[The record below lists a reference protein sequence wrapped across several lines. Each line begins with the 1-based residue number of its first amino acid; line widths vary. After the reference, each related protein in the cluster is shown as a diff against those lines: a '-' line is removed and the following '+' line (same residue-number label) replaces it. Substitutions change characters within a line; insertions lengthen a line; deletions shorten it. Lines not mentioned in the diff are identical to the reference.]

1 MDGFEVTRRIREMER
16 SGQLAAHL
24 PIIALTANAIKGDRA
39 QCLEAGMDNY
49 IGKPFEPDA
58 MLEMIGRLLAVNEGS
73 SAEVRPAELGHA
85 PSGTDSLMPLDRG
98 ALLARCMGNLEFALS
113 LLSDFERDLPKRVD
127 QIVERIRQ
135 GDAPA
140 AAESAH
146 ALKGAAGIVTA
157 ESLRMLAAEIEAAG
171 KAGDLTRIASLADQL
186 RAEAQRCLRFI
197 PELQERINAS

>member
-1 MDGFEVTRRIREMER
+1 MPPLGIEVSARFKSEAR
-16 SGQLAAHL
+16 SLTGEQL
-24 PIIALTANAIKGDRA
+24 D
-39 QCLEAGMDNY
+39 QVD
-49 IGKPFEPDA
+49 
-58 MLEMIGRLLAVNEGS
+58 V
-73 SAEVRPAELGHA
+73 
-85 PSGTDSLMPLDRG
+85 
-98 ALLARCMGNLEFALS
+98 ALS